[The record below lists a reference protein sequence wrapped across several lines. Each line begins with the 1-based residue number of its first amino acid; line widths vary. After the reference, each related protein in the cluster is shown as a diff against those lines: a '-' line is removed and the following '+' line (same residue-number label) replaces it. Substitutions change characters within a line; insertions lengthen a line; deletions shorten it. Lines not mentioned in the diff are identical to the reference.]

1 MINSKVVEQDK
12 NNFFQ
17 ESRVVYTLV
26 RLPGGTVVERFYT
39 NNVPFREVIRS
50 ETGEI
55 IEERELED
63 GKVARVKIYSKGYS
77 PLVVENI

>member
-39 NNVPFREVIRS
+39 NNVPFREVVRKDGKIV
-50 ETGEI
+50 
-55 IEERELED
+55 EERELE
-63 GKVARVKIYSKGYS
+63 GGEVARVKIYSEGCE